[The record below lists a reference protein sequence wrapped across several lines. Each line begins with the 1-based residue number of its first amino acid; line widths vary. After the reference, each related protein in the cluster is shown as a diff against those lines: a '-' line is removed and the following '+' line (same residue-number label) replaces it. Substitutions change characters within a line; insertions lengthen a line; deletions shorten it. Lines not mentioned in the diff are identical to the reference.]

1 MKEPDFV
8 ALGDV
13 ARVDSGPAFRS
24 SMFGGPDEG
33 IRLVRGDNIEPG
45 ALRWTR
51 TKTWPVSA
59 LVGYEHLFVGTDD
72 LILGMDRPVISSGL
86 KLARVRPTDLP
97 ALLVQR
103 VARIR
108 PVRIERDYL
117 YHWLSSP
124 EFAGHLQG
132 HATGTQ
138 LPHVTLKSI
147 RGYPVPRF
155 GAEDERRIVDLV
167 EDHLSRLD
175 AADAGLASSGLRLQA
190 LRRSLLAELH
200 MGPPVPLHD
209 LAWDSGYGTSQKC
222 IVDGPGVPVV
232 RIPNLVNGA
241 IDLTDE
247 KRVATPN
254 ADVSSSMLAAGDV
267 LIVRTNGSVDLI
279 GRSAVVQ
286 DGINAAF
293 ASYLIRYRLREDL
306 VRPEW
311 AQAMLSTPQVRRAIE
326 PLAASSAGQH
336 NLSLAKLNPLE
347 LPVPS
352 LVQQDA
358 GLARIREVDARI
370 ASVRSDIGRARRHSA
385 ALRRSLLAAAFSG
398 SLTGATADLPE
409 AKEMIGA

>member
-1 MKEPDFV
+1 MTPANFV

-13 ARVDSGPAFRS
+13 ARVDSGPAFPS
-24 SMFGGPDEG
+24 AMFGGPDEG

-59 LVGYEHLFVGTDD
+59 LAGYEHLFVGADD

-108 PVRIERDYL
+108 PVSIERDYL
-117 YHWLSSP
+117 YHWLSSR

-147 RGYPVPRF
+147 RQYPVPRF
-155 GAEDERRIVDLV
+155 GAQDERSIVDLV

-175 AADAGLASSGLRLQA
+175 AADAGLASSA
-190 LRRSLLAELH
+190 LRSKALLTSLGAELH
-200 MGPPVPLHD
+200 KGPPVPLGD
-209 LAWDSGYGTSQKC
+209 LAWASGYGTSEKC
-222 IVDGPGVPVV
+222 IAGGPGVPVV
-232 RIPNLVNGA
+232 RIPNLVDGV
-241 IDLTDE
+241 IDLMDE
-247 KRVATPN
+247 KRVADPG
-254 ADVSSSMLAAGDV
+254 ADVSSSMLTAGDL
-267 LIVRTNGSVDLI
+267 LIIRTNGSVDLI

-286 DGINAAF
+286 DGIDAAF

-306 VRPEW
+306 VRPAW

-352 LVQQDA
+352 LEQQDA
-358 GLARIREVDARI
+358 GLARLRELEARV
-370 ASVRSDIGRARRHSA
+370 ASVRSGIDRGRKQSA

-398 SLTGATADLPE
+398 RLPGTTASFPE
-409 AKEMIGA
+409 AMEMISA